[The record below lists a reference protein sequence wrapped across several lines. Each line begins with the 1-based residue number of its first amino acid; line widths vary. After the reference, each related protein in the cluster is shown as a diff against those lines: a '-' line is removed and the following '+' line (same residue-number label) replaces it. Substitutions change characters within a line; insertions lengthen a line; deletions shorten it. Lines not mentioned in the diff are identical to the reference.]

1 MFSLGERNNPPTFT
15 PPSPTITHNSPHP
28 YAYIGAEKSFLA
40 DYQAITKNV
49 YSLTYKNLRMSNP
62 VSTFASLTNNQN
74 YDD

>member
-28 YAYIGAEKSFLA
+28 YAYIGAEKSFIT

-49 YSLTYKNLRMSNP
+49 YSLTDKNLRMSNP
-62 VSTFASLTNNQN
+62 VSTFASLTNNLKQ
-74 YDD
+74 